1 MYIKQVS
8 FYTLKLLFT
17 LFVLSSCRNHS
28 IMFRTDKS
36 IGTDKELNLVSS
48 NYQII
53 PGDILHVSVYTN
65 NGERLIDP
73 NYELHLS
80 GEHVTKK
87 ELLPQYIV
95 KGNGNVLLPMIGEV
109 QLAGYTIFEADSL
122 LSLKYAV
129 FYEDVFVLTEIL
141 SKRVTVLGPAGGKT
155 ILLTQENMNLI
166 EVVGQYGGITEF
178 GNASN
183 IRLIR
188 GSLND
193 PTVYLI
199 DLSTVE
205 GMTQAMLTVKP
216 QDIIYIERRKKTFIE
231 VAREISPSIAI
242 LTNIIALLVVLSR

>member
-1 MYIKQVS
+1 MYIKQIS
-8 FYTLKLLFT
+8 FYTLKFLFT

-36 IGTDKELNLVSS
+36 VGIDKELNLVRS

-53 PGDILHVSVYTN
+53 SGDILNISVYTN

-73 NYELHLS
+73 NYELNLS
-80 GEHVTKK
+80 GTVSKK
-87 ELLPQYIV
+87 EFQPQYIV
-95 KGNGNVLLPMIGEV
+95 KGDGNVVLPMVGEV

-122 LSLKYAV
+122 LNLKYSI

-155 ILLTQENMNLI
+155 VPLTQENMNLI
-166 EVVGQYGGITEF
+166 EVLGHYGGITDF

-188 GSLND
+188 GKLND

-205 GMTQAMLTVKP
+205 GMTQAMLAVKP
-216 QDIIYIERRKKTFIE
+216 QDIIYIEKRKKTFIE
-231 VAREISPSIAI
+231 VAREISPSLVIF
-242 LTNIIALLVVLSR
+242 TNIITLLIVLSR